1 MPLVETYGAQPPIE
15 LLRQLLDFKGFYDRD
30 KLFWKDISDV
40 LLFVAAAPPG
50 GGRAP
55 ITQRFVRHFN
65 VLCLPPASD
74 TALTLIFSSILNGF
88 LEPFVP
94 EIQKM
99 SSGVVAATIEIYQ
112 KISQELLP
120 TPCKYLI
127 HFLIHFINS
136 IFYLISLLIICLL

>member
-15 LLRQLLDFKGFYDRD
+15 LLRQLLDFKGFYDRE

-65 VLCLPPASD
+65 VLCLQPASD

-99 SSGVVAATIEIYQ
+99 SSGVVTATIEIYQ

-120 TPCKYLI
+120 TPCKYSTL
-127 HFLIHFINS
+127 S
-136 IFYLISLLIICLL
+136 ISLILMFILFIYYYFLV